1 MKRIKFSHPYIKLA
15 GIPKL
20 ARLLH
25 VQEINLE
32 DLSEDLLEYD
42 TAYYDKGNLKH
53 YPLPA
58 NGKFLLLLFKSLDS
72 HAIFTTIRSRY
83 GKLGDK
89 KKYYTESTGHL
100 FEVVKYG

>member
-1 MKRIKFSHPYIKLA
+1 MKQIKFSHPYVKLA

-32 DLSEDLLEYD
+32 DLSEDFLDYD
-42 TAYYDKGNLKH
+42 TSYYEKGNLKH
-53 YPLPA
+53 YSLPA
-58 NGKFLLLLFKSLDS
+58 RGKFLLLLFKSLDS
-72 HAIFTTIRSRY
+72 HAIFTTIRNRY

-89 KKYYTESTGHL
+89 KDYYTDSIGHI